1 MGKMYKFNQLSL
13 VAKLVAIREYM
24 VDDIAFFADTEDEP
38 FTFTEVYNIL
48 KDSNWRNFYEDGIIV
63 GGLY

>member
-1 MGKMYKFNQLSL
+1 MRNFYKFDELSL

-48 KDSNWRNFYEDGIIV
+48 KNGNWRNFYEDGIVV
-63 GGLY
+63 GDMY